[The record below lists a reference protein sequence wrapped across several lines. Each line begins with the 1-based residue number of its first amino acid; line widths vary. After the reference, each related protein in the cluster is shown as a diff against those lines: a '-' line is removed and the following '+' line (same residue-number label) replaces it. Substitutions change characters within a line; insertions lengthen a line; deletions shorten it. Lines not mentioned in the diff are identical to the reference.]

1 MGPAKYRKRCKNLH
15 RNFQIHVKSK
25 FHYLQLSKHI
35 IGPSTEYLNFE
46 CAKNNDVH
54 TCASFRI
61 EIIVYIIYDPDR
73 LCLLW
78 KIANCSLL
86 FCKIKLIFIFYL
98 FIYLFLFILFLIL
111 FIFILFYYF
120 FFYFHFIFIFYLFC
134 TCVSSGVISILNMRM
149 RLGSM

>member
-1 MGPAKYRKRCKNLH
+1 MAKTWTCGKIFGVSSSFLIGIKKMESQKIVKTFSWNRPISTHADPKNCRWGDFLVENAPDDYVGPAKYRKRCKNLH

-35 IGPSTEYLNFE
+35 IGSSTEYLNFE

-78 KIANCSLL
+78 KIATCYLL
-86 FCKIKLIFIFYL
+86 L
-98 FIYLFLFILFLIL
+98 
-111 FIFILFYYF
+111 
-120 FFYFHFIFIFYLFC
+120 
-134 TCVSSGVISILNMRM
+134 VI
-149 RLGSM
+149 

>member
-1 MGPAKYRKRCKNLH
+1 MESQKIVKMFSWNRPISTHAASKNCRWGDFLVENAPDDYVGPAKYRKRCKNLH

-78 KIANCSLL
+78 KIATCYLL
-86 FCKIKLIFIFYL
+86 L
-98 FIYLFLFILFLIL
+98 
-111 FIFILFYYF
+111 
-120 FFYFHFIFIFYLFC
+120 
-134 TCVSSGVISILNMRM
+134 VI
-149 RLGSM
+149 